1 MENTLKKVAYATPA
15 VLDHGSISD
24 NTFALIC
31 TRERGPLG
39 LPRLVCRPVPAPGLS
54 STF

>member
-1 MENTLKKVAYATPA
+1 MENTAKKVTYATPA

-24 NTFALIC
+24 NTFLQGNVCRIF
-31 TRERGPLG
+31 
-39 LPRLVCRPVPAPGLS
+39 PRLPICRTVPAPGLS